1 MIRLAPPPACPYH
14 RLTVRRIPAVVCV
27 VLGAALA
34 LGVCDAQFTP
44 FAARVNGAAVSQSAL
59 DAALDSVA
67 SDPGYGCLVEAASG
81 GAVHVTGAAPG
92 TYNETFAAGVL
103 SLLIEADA
111 IHLAAGALGLAEGTV
126 ATTLAQR
133 QITAD
138 LTPQANSTCLVTGAQ
153 VFGDLSGPYRRALVQ
168 LQVDED
174 AIAAHAVGAAFSN
187 AGIAAYERHHRAA
200 TTLDCTDAI
209 EVASW
214 DKAAQLAIAIRGGVS
229 FAKVAR
235 ENSLDTASADA
246 GGNLGCVLPANL
258 TKPLGGI
265 VARLPLGELSGPVHF
280 EKYWL
285 LLLVT
290 RRPVAPLGQAALA
303 VVEAG
308 IAVAAKQFAAI
319 VAAAHVSVDPAYGS
333 WARAS
338 GTWSVRPPTGPPL
351 DLVPNPSAVITGS
364 LGR

>member
-1 MIRLAPPPACPYH
+1 M
-14 RLTVRRIPAVVCV
+14 
-27 VLGAALA
+27 
-34 LGVCDAQFTP
+34 
-44 FAARVNGAAVSQSAL
+44 NGAAVSQSAL

-209 EVASW
+209 EVASR
-214 DKAAQLAIAIRGGVS
+214 DKAAQLAIGDQRR
-229 FAKVAR
+229 R
-235 ENSLDTASADA
+235 EFRQ
-246 GGNLGCVLPANL
+246 GRP
-258 TKPLGGI
+258 
-265 VARLPLGELSGPVHF
+265 GELARHRVGG
-280 EKYWL
+280 
-285 LLLVT
+285 
-290 RRPVAPLGQAALA
+290 RRREPRLRPASQPHEAARRDRPAPA
-303 VVEAG
+303 
-308 IAVAAKQFAAI
+308 
-319 VAAAHVSVDPAYGS
+319 P
-333 WARAS
+333 R
-338 GTWSVRPPTGPPL
+338 
-351 DLVPNPSAVITGS
+351 
-364 LGR
+364 